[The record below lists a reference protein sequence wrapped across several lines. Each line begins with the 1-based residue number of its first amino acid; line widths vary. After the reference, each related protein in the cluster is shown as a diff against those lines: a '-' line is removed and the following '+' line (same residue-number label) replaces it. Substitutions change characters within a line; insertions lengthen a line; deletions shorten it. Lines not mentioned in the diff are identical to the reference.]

1 MPAWALTLVF
11 WLHMLA
17 TVIWLGG
24 LSAIGLL
31 VLPAAQRSLALEA
44 QTALLDAIQRRL
56 EPLGWF
62 CLALL
67 AATGMFQ
74 MSENRDYAGFL
85 SVHNP
90 WSIAILIKHILYLSM
105 LGVTAL
111 QTWEVLPAMR
121 LAMLKTQKTGDTQ
134 ELSLL
139 AQRQKRL
146 LHINLILSAL
156 ILGATALARVA

>member
-17 TVIWLGG
+17 TVAWLGG
-24 LSAIGLL
+24 LSAVGLL
-31 VLPAAQRSLALEA
+31 VLPAARRSLKPEA
-44 QTALLDAIQRRL
+44 QAALLDAIQRRL

-74 MSENRDYAGFL
+74 LSENRDYAGFL
-85 SVHNP
+85 ASNSP
-90 WSIAILIKHILYLSM
+90 WAMAILIKHLLYLSM

-111 QTWEVLPAMR
+111 QTWEVLPAIR
-121 LAMLKTQKTGDTQ
+121 LATLRAQKTGDTR
-134 ELSLL
+134 ELARL
-139 AQRQKRL
+139 QRRQTRL
-146 LHINLILSAL
+146 LYINLILSAL